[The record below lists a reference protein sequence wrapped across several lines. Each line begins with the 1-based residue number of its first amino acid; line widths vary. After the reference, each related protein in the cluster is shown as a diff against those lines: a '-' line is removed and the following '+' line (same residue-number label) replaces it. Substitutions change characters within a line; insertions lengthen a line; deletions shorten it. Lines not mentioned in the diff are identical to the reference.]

1 MIGRNSGGGETQGLF
16 KLSLLCDGQIG
27 KKLRFPQ
34 GPGELCIVAD
44 VDGHV
49 VFADGSSPAVLVSFG
64 IRALWNPGVC
74 TGRVFKLEQ
83 A

>member
-49 VFADGSSPAVLVSFG
+49 VGKFADGSSPVLVSFG
-64 IRALWNPGVC
+64 IRAL
-74 TGRVFKLEQ
+74 
-83 A
+83 